1 MRWRSAA
8 ELVAASL
15 LLLATGGPTS
25 LAENEDRSRYQ
36 VIERFGQQS
45 YGAQPYARQRSTT
58 QYDRYQRPPSY
69 IPPGYG
75 YQAQPS
81 RGGSYYDPRTRQP
94 YYDPRPAPRQAYPS
108 QPYQPQPS
116 LFPWFS
122 RPQETARPSEPA
134 RPSYEPREA
143 RPYYEPR
150 EARRS
155 YDPPP
160 RKVRRYVPAAPR
172 ADKPEV
178 AEVEP
183 SSFVVVFG
191 DALAELVAQGL
202 DAALE
207 EAEDIGVERK
217 VRADSGL
224 VRPDVYDWPKA
235 IQEYLNGGQKVT
247 YAVVMLGSNDRQ
259 AIREGD
265 AVIDPLSDR
274 WKEIYKQR
282 VDDVAKVFS
291 EKKIPL
297 IWVGTPPVR
306 NERASADFLAINDL
320 VRDRVQKGGGV
331 YVDIWPGFV
340 DDQNRYAQTGPD
352 VEGQVV
358 RLRTSDGVGFTRAG
372 ARKAAHF
379 ADIELKRLIEQR
391 GGGAGTAVAA
401 PAPDASPV
409 AKELDVDRV
418 ISASLPALP
427 EPQGLPSLP
436 ARPVAG
442 PVLPLTRPDTSPG
455 GALASGRPR
464 LDGDTY
470 LVDRAFREGLPP
482 PPKPGRA
489 DDFKWPPS

>member
-1 MRWRSAA
+1 MKLRWRSAA
-8 ELVAASL
+8 GLVAASL
-15 LLLATGGPTS
+15 LLFATGGPTS
-25 LAENEDRSRYQ
+25 LAENEDGSRYQ
-36 VIERFGQQS
+36 VIPRFGQQP

-58 QYDRYQRPPSY
+58 QQDRYQRPAPSY
-69 IPPGYG
+69 ASPG
-75 YQAQPS
+75 YQAQP
-81 RGGSYYDPRTRQP
+81 RGGSYYYDPRTRQQ
-94 YYDPRPAPRQAYPS
+94 YYDPRPASRQAYPS
-108 QPYQPQPS
+108 QPQQPAYQPQPS
-116 LFPWFS
+116 GFPFFS
-122 RPQETARPSEPA
+122 APREVVRP
-134 RPSYEPREA
+134 YEPA

-172 ADKPEV
+172 AADKPEV

-183 SSFVVVFG
+183 SSYVVVFG

-202 DAALE
+202 DTALE
-207 EAEDIGVERK
+207 EAEDIGVEKK

-224 VRPDVYDWPKA
+224 ARADLYDWPKA
-235 IQEYLNGGQKVT
+235 IQEYLAGGQKVT

-274 WKEIYKQR
+274 WKEIYRQR
-282 VDDVAKVFS
+282 VDDVVKVFS

-306 NERASADFLAINDL
+306 SERASADFLAINDL
-320 VRDRVQKGGGV
+320 VRDRVQKAGAV

-358 RLRTSDGVGFTRAG
+358 RLRTQDGAGFTRAG

-391 GGGAGTAVAA
+391 GGGGTAVAA
-401 PAPDASPV
+401 PAPDASPA

-436 ARPVAG
+436 VRPVAG

-455 GALASGRPR
+455 GALASGRTR
-464 LDGDTY
+464 LDGDAY

-489 DDFKWPPS
+489 DEFKWPPS

>member
-1 MRWRSAA
+1 MRWRFAA
-8 ELVAASL
+8 ELAFASL
-15 LLLATGGPTS
+15 LLFATGGPAS
-25 LAENEDRSRYQ
+25 RAENEDRSRYQ
-36 VIERFGQQS
+36 VIERFGQPQR
-45 YGAQPYARQRSTT
+45 YGPPYGQRSST
-58 QYDRYQRPPSY
+58 QADRYQRPSPY
-69 IPPGYG
+69 AAPG
-75 YQAQPS
+75 YQAPSS
-81 RGGSYYDPRTRQP
+81 RGGSYYYDPRTRQQ

-108 QPYQPQPS
+108 QPYQPQPAYQPQPS
-116 LFPWFS
+116 VFPWLS
-122 RPQETARPSEPA
+122 RPQETARP
-134 RPSYEPREA
+134 YEPG

-155 YDPPP
+155 YDPPS
-160 RKVRRYVPAAPR
+160 RKVRRYVPAAPKA

-183 SSFVVVFG
+183 SSYVVVFG

-202 DAALE
+202 DSALE
-207 EAEDIGVERK
+207 DAEDIGVEK
-217 VRADSGL
+217 KTRADSGL
-224 VRPDVYDWPKA
+224 VRPDVHDWPKA

-265 AVIDPLSDR
+265 NTIDPLSDR
-274 WKEIYKQR
+274 WKEIYRQR
-282 VDDVAKVFS
+282 IDDVVKVFTDR
-291 EKKIPL
+291 KIPL

-320 VRDRVQKGGGV
+320 YRDRVQKAGGI

-340 DDQNRYAQTGPD
+340 DDQNRYSPTGPD

-358 RLRTSDGVGFTRAG
+358 RLRTADGVYFTRAG

-391 GGGAGTAVAA
+391 GGGTAVAA
-401 PAPDASPV
+401 PAPDASPA

-436 ARPVAG
+436 VRPVAG

-455 GALASGRPR
+455 GALTSGRPR
-464 LDGDTY
+464 LDGDAY
-470 LVDRAFREGLPP
+470 LVDRAFREGLAP

>member
-8 ELVAASL
+8 ELAFASL
-15 LLLATGGPTS
+15 LLFATGGPAS

-36 VIERFGQQS
+36 VIERFGQPRYGEPS
-45 YGAQPYARQRSTT
+45 YGQRSTT
-58 QYDRYQRPPSY
+58 QYDRYQRPSPYAS
-69 IPPGYG
+69 PG

-81 RGGSYYDPRTRQP
+81 GRLYYYDPRTGTRQQ
-94 YYDPRPAPRQAYPS
+94 YDPRPAARQAYPS
-108 QPYQPQPS
+108 QPTYQQPQPGV
-116 LFPWFS
+116 FPWFS
-122 RPQETARPSEPA
+122 RLREAARPYEPA
-134 RPSYEPREA
+134 RPSYEPRQ
-143 RPYYEPR
+143 
-150 EARRS
+150 ARRS
-155 YDPPP
+155 YEPPP
-160 RKVRRYVPAAPR
+160 RKVRRYVPAAPKAADR
-172 ADKPEV
+172 AADKPDI

-183 SSFVVVFG
+183 SSYVVVFG

-202 DAALE
+202 EAALE
-207 EAEDIGVERK
+207 DAEDIGVEKK

-224 VRPDVYDWPKA
+224 VRTDVYHWPKA
-235 IQEYLNGGQKVT
+235 IQEYLAGGQKVT

-265 AVIDPLSDR
+265 NTIDPLSDR
-274 WKEIYKQR
+274 WKEIYRQR
-282 VDDVAKVFS
+282 IDDVVKVFA

-297 IWVGTPPVR
+297 VWVGNPPVR

-320 VRDRVQKGGGV
+320 YRERVQKAGGI

-340 DDQNRYAQTGPD
+340 DDQNRYALNGPD
-352 VEGQVV
+352 LEGQVV
-358 RLRTSDGVGFTRAG
+358 KLRTADGASFTRAG

-391 GGGAGTAVAA
+391 SGTAAA
-401 PAPDASPV
+401 PAPDASPA

-436 ARPVAG
+436 MRPIAG
-442 PVLPLTRPDTSPG
+442 PVLPLTKPDVSPG
-455 GALASGRPR
+455 GALVSGPPR
-464 LDGDTY
+464 LDGDAY
-470 LVDRAFREGLPP
+470 LVDRAFREGLAP

-489 DDFKWPPS
+489 DDFKWPRS